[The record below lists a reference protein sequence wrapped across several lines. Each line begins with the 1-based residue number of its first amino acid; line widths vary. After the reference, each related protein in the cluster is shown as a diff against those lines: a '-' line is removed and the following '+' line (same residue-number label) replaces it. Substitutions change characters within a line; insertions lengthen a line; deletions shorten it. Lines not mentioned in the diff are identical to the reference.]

1 MGRDRK
7 RRFTLKPGPFIAL
20 CALAAFAVLG
30 ASALPAA
37 AQNYPARPVRIVIA
51 FGPGG
56 IADTIGR
63 LVGQKLGDRFGQTI
77 VGDNRPGAGGA
88 LAARIVAAATPDGHT
103 LLVTTTAIA
112 VNATSVKDAV
122 DPRTQL
128 IPVAIAASAPTIFVV
143 HRSVTAKSLL
153 DYLRTTK
160 KGRFTYGTAGVG
172 TSEHLTSEYLFK
184 AVPGLDGTHVPYQG
198 GAAPVTAVVA
208 QQVDMA
214 TTTIPTASTFIK
226 QGTLRVMAVAS
237 RKRVAALPEVP
248 TLAESGFTDFE
259 NASWIA
265 FFAPAKTP
273 AAAVRALHVGI
284 DDALRQPDVKD
295 RLTALGFDIQT
306 RTQPDFATY
315 VKTEV
320 EKWAQVIKATG
331 IQPN

>member
-1 MGRDRK
+1 MNGSR
-7 RRFTLKPGPFIAL
+7 LLVASFIAL
-20 CALAAFAVLG
+20 FASLALCAE
-30 ASALPAA
+30 PAA
-37 AQNYPARPVRIVIA
+37 YPARPIRVVIA

-63 LVGQKLGDRFGQTI
+63 LVGQKMSDRLGQPV

-88 LAARIVAAATPDGHT
+88 LAARIAAGATPDGHT

-112 VNATSVKDAV
+112 INATAVKDAV

-128 IPVAIAASAPTIFVV
+128 VPVAIAATAPTIFVV
-143 HRSVTAKSLL
+143 HRSVAAKGLL
-153 DYLRTTK
+153 DYLRTAK
-160 KGRFTYGTAGVG
+160 KGRFNYGTAGVG
-172 TSEHLTSEYLFK
+172 TSEHLTSEYLFR
-184 AVPGLDGTHVPYQG
+184 AVPGLEGTHVPYQG

-226 QGTLRVMAVAS
+226 QGALRVMAVAS
-237 RKRVAALPEVP
+237 RQRVPALPDVP
-248 TLAESGFTDFE
+248 TLAEAGFIDFE

-265 FFAPAKTP
+265 FFAPRGTP
-273 AAAVRALHVGI
+273 ERVVKQLNAEVAGALK
-284 DDALRQPDVKD
+284 QPDVRD

-306 RTQPDFATY
+306 RTQPDFAAY
-315 VKTEV
+315 VGTEV
-320 EKWAQVIKATG
+320 EKWAKVIKATG

>member
-1 MGRDRK
+1 MAMKARS
-7 RRFTLKPGPFIAL
+7 LVAL
-20 CALAAFAVLG
+20 VAVFLTSAALAAE
-30 ASALPAA
+30 S
-37 AQNYPARPVRIVIA
+37 YPARPVRVVIA

-63 LVGQKLGDRFGQTI
+63 LVGQKLSDRLGQSV

-88 LAARIVAAATPDGHT
+88 LAARIVAGAAPDGHT

-112 VNATSVKDAV
+112 VNATAVKDAV

-128 IPVAIAASAPTIFVV
+128 VPVAVAATAPTIFVV
-143 HRSVTAKSLL
+143 HRSVTAKGLM

-160 KGRFTYGTAGVG
+160 AGRFNYGTAGVG
-172 TSEHLTSEYLFK
+172 TTEHLASEFLFR

-214 TTTIPTASTFIK
+214 TTTIPTAFPFIK
-226 QGTLRVMAVAS
+226 QGALRVLAVAA
-237 RKRVAALPEVP
+237 RKRVAALPDVP
-248 TLAESGFTDFE
+248 TLAEAGFPDFE

-265 FFAPAKTP
+265 FFAPARTP
-273 AAAVRALHVGI
+273 ARIVTRLNAEVG
-284 DDALRQPDVKD
+284 DALRQPDVRG

-306 RTQPDFATY
+306 RSQPDFAAY
-315 VKTEV
+315 VGTEV
-320 EKWAQVIKATG
+320 EKWAKVIKATG

>member
-1 MGRDRK
+1 VIPR
-7 RRFTLKPGPFIAL
+7 LKHHPLAIAL
-20 CALAAFAVLG
+20 HALAAAALLG
-30 ASALPAA
+30 AAAPAVPA
-37 AQNYPARPVRIVIA
+37 ETYPARPVRMVIA

-63 LVGQKLGDRFGQTI
+63 LVGQKLSDRYGQTF

-88 LAARIVAAATPDGHT
+88 LAARIVAGASPDGYT

-112 VNATSVKDAV
+112 VNATAVKDAV
-122 DPRTQL
+122 DPRSQL
-128 IPVAIAASAPTIFVV
+128 VPVAIAATAPTIFVV
-143 HRSVTAKSLL
+143 HRSVAAKGLL
-153 DYLRTTK
+153 DYLRTAK
-160 KGRFTYGTAGVG
+160 KGRFNYGTAGVG

-184 AVPGLDGTHVPYQG
+184 AVPGLEGTHVPYQG

-214 TTTIPTASTFIK
+214 TTTIPTASTFIR
-226 QGTLRVMAVAS
+226 QGALRVMAVAS
-237 RKRVAALPEVP
+237 LRRVAALPDVP
-248 TLAESGFTDFE
+248 TLAEAGFPDFE

-273 AAAVRALHVGI
+273 AAPVRALNAGI
-284 DDALRQPDVKD
+284 NDALRQPDVKE

-306 RTQPDFATY
+306 RTQPDFAAY
-315 VKTEV
+315 VGTEV
-320 EKWAQVIKATG
+320 EKWAKVIKATG

>member
-1 MGRDRK
+1 
-7 RRFTLKPGPFIAL
+7 LKASVFIAL
-20 CALAAFAVLG
+20 LLMAAA
-30 ASALPAA
+30 ASAAPAET
-37 AQNYPARPVRIVIA
+37 YPARPVRVVIA

-63 LVGQKLGDRFGQTI
+63 LVGQKLSERYGQTV

-88 LAARIVAAATPDGHT
+88 LAARIVAAATPDGQT

-112 VNATSVKDAV
+112 VNATAVKDAV

-128 IPVAIAASAPTIFVV
+128 VPVAIAATAPTIFVV
-143 HRSVTAKSLL
+143 HRSVTAKNLL
-153 DYLRTTK
+153 EYLRATK
-160 KGRFTYGTAGVG
+160 KGRFNYGTAGVG
-172 TSEHLTSEYLFK
+172 TSEHLTSEYLFR
-184 AVPGLDGTHVPYQG
+184 ALPGLDGTHVPYQG

-226 QGTLRVMAVAS
+226 QGALRVMAVAS

-248 TLAESGFTDFE
+248 TLAEAGFTDFE

-265 FFAPAKTP
+265 FFAPARTP
-273 AAAVRALHVGI
+273 AVVVRSLNEGVN
-284 DDALRQPDVKD
+284 DALRQPDVKE
-295 RLTALGFDIQT
+295 RLSALGFDIQT
-306 RTQPDFATY
+306 RTQPDFAAY
-315 VKTEV
+315 VGTEV
-320 EKWAQVIKATG
+320 EKWAKVIKATG

>member
-1 MGRDRK
+1 MLI
-7 RRFTLKPGPFIAL
+7 RRLLLVFVAML
-20 CALAAFAVLG
+20 FA
-30 ASALPAA
+30 SPAIPA
-37 AQNYPARPVRIVIA
+37 EIYPSRPIRVVIA

-63 LVGQKLGDRFGQTI
+63 LVGQKMSDRFGQSV

-88 LAARIVAAATPDGHT
+88 LGARIVAGAAPDGHT

-112 VNATSVKDAV
+112 VNATAVRDAV

-128 IPVAIAASAPTIFVV
+128 VPVAVAATAPTIFIV
-143 HRSVTAKSLL
+143 HRSVTAKGLM

-160 KGRFTYGTAGVG
+160 GGRFNYGTAGVG
-172 TSEHLTSEYLFK
+172 TTEHLTSEFLFR

-214 TTTIPTASTFIK
+214 TTTIPTAFLFIK
-226 QGTLRVMAVAS
+226 QGTLRVLAVAS
-237 RKRVAALPEVP
+237 RKRLAALPDIP
-248 TLAESGFTDFE
+248 TLAEAGFPDFE

-265 FFAPAKTP
+265 FFAPARTP
-273 AAAVRALHVGI
+273 RHITTRLNAEVEN
-284 DDALRQPDVKD
+284 ALRQVDVRD
-295 RLTALGFDIQT
+295 RLTGLGFDIQT
-306 RTQPDFATY
+306 RSQSDFAAY
-315 VKTEV
+315 VGTEV
-320 EKWAQVIKATG
+320 EKWAKVIKATG

>member
-1 MGRDRK
+1 
-7 RRFTLKPGPFIAL
+7 LKPHAL
-20 CALAAFAVLG
+20 IFVLPVLLLAG
-30 ASALPAA
+30 AAAPAA
-37 AQNYPARPVRIVIA
+37 AGEAWPARPIRMVIA

-63 LVGQKLGDRFGQTI
+63 LVGQKLADRFGQSV

-128 IPVAIAASAPTIFVV
+128 APVAIAATAPTIFVV
-143 HRSVTAKSLL
+143 HRSVTSKSLL
-153 DYLRTTK
+153 EYLRTAK
-160 KGRFTYGTAGVG
+160 KGRFNYGTAGVG

-184 AVPGLDGTHVPYQG
+184 AVPGLEGTHVPYQG

-226 QGTLRVMAVAS
+226 QGALRVMAVAT
-237 RKRVAALPEVP
+237 RKRVAALPDVP
-248 TLAESGFTDFE
+248 TLAEAGFPDFE

-265 FFAPAKTP
+265 FFAPAKMP
-273 AAAVRALHVGI
+273 AASVRALNAGI
-284 DDALRQPDVKD
+284 NDALRQPDVKE
-295 RLTALGFDIQT
+295 RLAALGFDIQT
-306 RTQPDFATY
+306 RTQPDFAAY
-315 VKTEV
+315 VAAEV
-320 EKWAQVIKATG
+320 EKWAKVIKTTG

>member
-1 MGRDRK
+1 MRSN
-7 RRFTLKPGPFIAL
+7 PFIAL
-20 CALAAFAVLG
+20 FALAAAAMLG
-30 ASALPAA
+30 AAALPAA

-63 LVGQKLGDRFGQTI
+63 LVGQKLGDRFGQTF

-128 IPVAIAASAPTIFVV
+128 IPVAIAATAPTIFVV

-153 DYLRTTK
+153 EYLRASK
-160 KGRFTYGTAGVG
+160 KGRFNYGTAGVG

-184 AVPGLDGTHVPYQG
+184 AVPGLEGTHVPYQG

-214 TTTIPTASTFIK
+214 TTTFPTASTFIK
-226 QGTLRVMAVAS
+226 QGALRVMAVAS
-237 RKRVAALPEVP
+237 RKRIPALPEVP
-248 TLAESGFTDFE
+248 TLAEAGFIDFE

-273 AAAVRALHVGI
+273 SPAVRVLNAGI

-295 RLTALGFDIQT
+295 RLMALGFDIQT
-306 RTQPDFATY
+306 RSQADFAAY

>member
-1 MGRDRK
+1 MRPSS
-7 RRFTLKPGPFIAL
+7 LIAL
-20 CALAAFAVLG
+20 SALAAAAMLG
-30 ASALPAA
+30 AAALPAA

-63 LVGQKLGDRFGQTI
+63 LVGQKLGDRFGQTF

-128 IPVAIAASAPTIFVV
+128 IPVAIAATAPTIFVV

-153 DYLRTTK
+153 EYLRTAK
-160 KGRFTYGTAGVG
+160 KGRFNYGTAGVG

-184 AVPGLDGTHVPYQG
+184 AVPGLEGTHVPYQG

-214 TTTIPTASTFIK
+214 TTTFPTASTFIK
-226 QGTLRVMAVAS
+226 QGALRVMAVAS
-237 RKRVAALPEVP
+237 RKRIPALPEVP
-248 TLAESGFTDFE
+248 TLAEAGFIDFE

-273 AAAVRALHVGI
+273 SPAVRVLNAGI

-295 RLTALGFDIQT
+295 RLMALGFDIQT
-306 RTQPDFATY
+306 RSQADFAAY

>member
-1 MGRDRK
+1 MRPSS
-7 RRFTLKPGPFIAL
+7 LIAL
-20 CALAAFAVLG
+20 SALAAAAMLG
-30 ASALPAA
+30 AAALPAA

-63 LVGQKLGDRFGQTI
+63 LVGQKLGDRFGQTF

-128 IPVAIAASAPTIFVV
+128 IPVAIAATAPTIFVV

-153 DYLRTTK
+153 EYLRTAK
-160 KGRFTYGTAGVG
+160 KGRFNYGTAGVG

-184 AVPGLDGTHVPYQG
+184 AVPGLEGTHVPYQG

-214 TTTIPTASTFIK
+214 TTTFPTASTFIR
-226 QGTLRVMAVAS
+226 QGALRVMAVAS
-237 RKRVAALPEVP
+237 RKRIPALPEVP
-248 TLAESGFTDFE
+248 TLAEAGFIDFE

-273 AAAVRALHVGI
+273 APAVRVLNAGI

-295 RLTALGFDIQT
+295 RLMALGFDIQT
-306 RTQPDFATY
+306 RSQADFAAY